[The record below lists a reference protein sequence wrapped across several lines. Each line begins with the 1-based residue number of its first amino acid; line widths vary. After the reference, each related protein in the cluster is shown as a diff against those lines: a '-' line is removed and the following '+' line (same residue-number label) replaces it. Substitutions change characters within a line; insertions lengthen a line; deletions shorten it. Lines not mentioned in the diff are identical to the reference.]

1 MLIRRDITMKRT
13 IPLLLAALLLAGVLS
28 GCATNSGGE
37 TTAPSGTVPETT
49 AASAPK
55 PEETT
60 PPTESD
66 LDLGLV
72 ADKAFVY
79 DVTND
84 EYIFLLGNHTDWV
97 FPASTTKLFNAYVA
111 LQYLDPNEI
120 VTVGEEI
127 TFLEDLASV
136 AELRQ
141 GDATTVAMMIQ
152 CMLLPSGC
160 DAAYTLAASAGRVI
174 AGDPTLSARAAVDEF
189 VQEMNR
195 QARQLGMPNTHFVT
209 PDGYHRSDHYISLA
223 AFVRIGQLCLENET
237 IMAATQVYEAEITF
251 ENGRSMTLTNLN
263 EVINPDSI
271 YYRPD
276 CIGLKTGRTDAA
288 GSCMLAAYRDTDND
302 RTLLIGVFGC
312 PAKEDRYSTANILF
326 DYFS

>member
-1 MLIRRDITMKRT
+1 MLIGRDFIMKRT
-13 IPLLLAALLLAGVLS
+13 ISLLLAALLLAGVLS
-28 GCATNSGGE
+28 GCGTGSGIE
-37 TTAPSGTVPETT
+37 TTAPSDTVPEAT
-49 AASAPK
+49 ASSDPK
-55 PEETT
+55 PEVTT
-60 PPTESD
+60 PPTESS
-66 LDLGLV
+66 LNLGLV

-84 EYIFLLGNHTDWV
+84 EYIFLLGNYNDWV

-111 LQYLDPNEI
+111 LQYLDPEQTI
-120 VTVGEEI
+120 TVGEEI
-127 TFLEDLASV
+127 TFLEDMASV

-141 GDATTVAMMIQ
+141 GDATTVAQMVK

-160 DAAYTLAASAGRVI
+160 DAAYTLAASTGRVI
-174 AGDPTLSARAAVDEF
+174 AGDPNLPARAAVDEF
-189 VQEMNR
+189 VKEMNR

-209 PDGYHRSDHYISLA
+209 PDGYHRSDHFISLA
-223 AFVRIGQLCLENET
+223 AFVKIGQLCLENET
-237 IMAATQVYEAEITF
+237 IMSATQVYAADITF

-288 GSCMLAAYRDTDND
+288 GSCMLAAYRDVDHD
-302 RTLLIGVFGC
+302 RVLLVGVFGC